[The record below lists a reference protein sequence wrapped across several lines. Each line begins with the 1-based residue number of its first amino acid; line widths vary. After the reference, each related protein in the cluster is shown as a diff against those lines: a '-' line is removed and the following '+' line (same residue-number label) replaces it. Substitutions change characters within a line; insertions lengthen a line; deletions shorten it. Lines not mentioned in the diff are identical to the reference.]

1 MKIVV
6 VGGTG
11 LIGSKT
17 VAILRRGGHEV
28 VAASPKSGINTI
40 LAAMNTFRLR
50 WEAIVRGVIKCLPR

>member
-6 VGGTG
+6 IGGTG

-28 VAASPKSGINTI
+28 VAGSPK
-40 LAAMNTFRLR
+40 
-50 WEAIVRGVIKCLPR
+50 WGVTGEGHICQRRQCRRKIANHL